1 MSDVL
6 TATDT
11 PEAPPEP
18 VAAPE
23 PFEPIVSPFLALGLP
38 ETLTRTLT
46 ELGYEIPTPI
56 QDATIPALLAGR
68 DVIGQAQTGTGKT
81 AAFALPMLASL
92 APKSHLP
99 QVLILAPTRELAL
112 QVSEA
117 VEQYARHLPGVRVL
131 AVYGGTGYG
140 DQLRELSRGP
150 QIIVG
155 TPGRVLDHM
164 ARGTLDLSGLRMLV
178 LDEAD
183 EMLRMGFIDDV
194 EAVLKAA
201 PADRQIA
208 LFSATMPPPIRRLAQ
223 SYLRNPQEI
232 TMAGRTTTAPTI
244 RARGWITGGGMDK
257 FDALMRLLEG
267 EPFDAMLVFVR
278 TRIAADEL
286 CEALSNR
293 GFKAAALHGDI
304 HQRDRER
311 VVEALRDGRVPIVV
325 ATDVAARGLDVE
337 RITHVLNFDLPT
349 DVESYVHR
357 IGRTGRAGRRGE
369 AILFATPRE
378 RSMLNVI
385 ERGTRTI
392 IERLVLPSTEII
404 NASRIAKFQER
415 VAQVVAASSVNMKTF
430 REQVAQLSKDA
441 NLDMVEIAAAL
452 ACLAHGEAP
461 MLLPPDR
468 TPPAPYSEA
477 APPPRPRTRDS
488 VSDFDRPANFDRPE
502 RAPERTVDRAPERA
516 PERASSTDRGPKPAQ
531 GAPQQW
537 RIEVGFRHGVEPR
550 NIVGALANEA
560 GIPSRYIGRL
570 EIRDFY
576 SLIELPAD
584 LPAHIA
590 DAMKRTWVAKRQLR
604 GTPWDPGAPIAGPV
618 ESASSDLP
626 PESRSPKRRKVL

>member
-1 MSDVL
+1 MPEVL
-6 TATDT
+6 LPVDAAGPAAEPAPAVAEAAEADAADAT
-11 PEAPPEP
+11 PP
-18 VAAPE
+18 
-23 PFEPIVSPFLALGLP
+23 VSPFLALGLP

-46 ELGYEIPTPI
+46 ALGYETPTPI
-56 QDATIPALLAGR
+56 QTATIPTLLAGR

-92 APKSHLP
+92 LP
-99 QVLILAPTRELAL
+99 RSSMPQALILAPTRELAL
-112 QVSEA
+112 QVAEA
-117 VEQYARHLPGVRVL
+117 VEQYAKNLPGVRVL

-140 DQLRELSRGP
+140 DQLRELARGP

-164 ARGTLDLSGLRMLV
+164 SRGTLNLSALRMLV

-201 PADRQIA
+201 PAERQIA

-223 SYLRNPQEI
+223 SYLRQPQEI

-257 FDALMRLLEG
+257 FDALLRLLEG
-267 EPFDAMLVFVR
+267 EPFEAMLVFVR
-278 TRIAADEL
+278 TRVAADEL
-286 CEALSNR
+286 VGALSDR

-311 VVEALRDGRVPIVV
+311 VVEALRDGRVPVVV
-325 ATDVAARGLDVE
+325 ATDVAARGLDVD
-337 RITHVLNFDLPT
+337 RITHVVNFDLPT

-357 IGRTGRAGRRGE
+357 IGRTGRAGRSGE

-385 ERGTRTI
+385 ERGTRTL
-392 IERLVLPSTEII
+392 IERLVLPSADVI
-404 NASRIAKFQER
+404 NASRIARFQER
-415 VAQVVAASSVNMKTF
+415 VAQVVAAAPPNLKVF
-430 REQVAQLSKDA
+430 REQVAALSRDG
-441 NLDMVEIAAAL
+441 NLDVIEIAAAL
-452 ACLAHGEAP
+452 AVLVHGDSH

-468 TPPAPYSEA
+468 VQPPAGEP
-477 APPPRPRTRDS
+477 APPPRARTRDADADIERTPPRPPA
-488 VSDFDRPANFDRPE
+488 VERPADRTE
-502 RAPERTVDRAPERA
+502 RAP
-516 PERASSTDRGPKPAQ
+516 KPAP
-531 GAPQQW
+531 GALQLW

-576 SLIELPAD
+576 SLIELPSD
-584 LPAHIA
+584 LPVHVAE
-590 DAMKRTWVAKRQLR
+590 AMKRTWVAKRQLR
-604 GTPWDPGAPIAGPV
+604 GTHWDPDAPIRGPV
-618 ESASSDLP
+618 EAATDTP
-626 PESRSPKRRKVL
+626 PENRPPKRRKMY